1 MKSFILFQNHFPA
14 KHHSDEVFYYLQAKE
29 GQSHLVSGER
39 DLDLQAWKV
48 HQYLKIH
55 SSQGQ

>member
-1 MKSFILFQNHFPA
+1 MITTILRGI
-14 KHHSDEVFYYLQAKE
+14 HSDEVFYYLQAKE